1 MARLVKLPSGRVF
14 REEMEKPD
22 IYRRPKDMFGM
33 NALSQAIDFADKV
46 AKSEGVGALM
56 NVGEKIYDKYAEG
69 DTTEAVQAQA
79 DAGSLL
85 KKAAEAKAG
94 PPPTQRETPLQP
106 KTPLAVATEQP
117 QKRPPLPA
125 DDALVRRLLGVPTSG
140 VPMVAVPEAYK
151 LSEEARRQTMAPLAV
166 KEDDAEAAARD
177 ARLKQLYTEV
187 AAGKVQ
193 GTTEVGQD
201 QGEFVGPQKDFL
213 NKVYKIVE
221 GQKPAGGPAGGP
233 AAPAAPQPPP
243 ETPVDD
249 LVKQQMA
256 AQAAADKAAQD
267 KAAADA
273 AAKAAADAA
282 AKVAAQGGVPQGQ
295 PIPVAPPATTGT
307 STAAARP
314 ETPTQPQAPAGPTSR
329 PTTPVQGKT
338 AEPVPAGQPGETPV
352 APVGEGTPKAAET
365 TTKEQARQNAVQ
377 TVEQGLD
384 FIQNEFARN
393 SERAAATID
402 LTGAALV
409 KSPDAMT
416 DADIL
421 RLLIQAATRFE
432 PTDPRKLPPLNIPN
446 KLSIQQLIGYARQA
460 QNTQQQQ
467 QVLEA
472 FTNKLVTG
480 MYAPTLAS
488 RLTGDYKKPWLDA
501 VIASFPSRSTP
512 AQMHPVDAMYKTAA
526 AIGVFRKGEKTKEE
540 IEAGL
545 PEAKAFATRAGGM
558 KDLGLAQQAAEKA
571 TEIRELLQA
580 ERALK
585 LANAQKALQEAIKPP
600 KKGGGA
606 GGDGPVDIE
615 RLKRGVIDPTQKDL
629 DRVRARIEKDK
640 EKLADLKG
648 RLAAEQQLAS
658 DPRYYPAKSQ
668 AAQKKAEAKANVERY
683 KAQIALIEVEI
694 DELTK
699 DEEEYAKV
707 VADAQATY
715 TANLG
720 KKQPKVYTAE
730 EGKSRFLSPAAQAG
744 EAAKTEVEAGK
755 VTKPTEKVKATPGLP
770 ARASIPK
777 SAARTD
783 AAKLMKQ
790 RVEAGQPQEGDRSVD
805 PSTKRPIIFKSGRW
819 VYIAQ

>member
-22 IYRRPKDMFGM
+22 IYKRPKDMFGM

-46 AKSEGVGALM
+46 ATSQGVGALM

-69 DTTEAVQAQA
+69 DAPAAVQAQA

-85 KKAAEAKAG
+85 EKAAQARVAA
-94 PPPTQRETPLQP
+94 PPTDRETPIQP

-125 DDALVRRLLGVPTSG
+125 DDALVRKLLGVPVAG
-140 VPMVAVPEAYK
+140 VPMAAVPEAYK
-151 LSEEARRQTMAPLAV
+151 LGEEARRQQMAPIAV

-177 ARLKQLYTEV
+177 AALKQLGKEID
-187 AAGKVQ
+187 AGKVQ
-193 GTTEVGQD
+193 GTTEVAKD
-201 QGEFVGPQKDFL
+201 QGEFVGPQKGLL
-213 NKVYKIVE
+213 NKVWDVVG
-221 GQKPAGGPAGGP
+221 GQKPSMAGGPTTEG
-233 AAPAAPQPPP
+233 APQA
-243 ETPVDD
+243 PVDD
-249 LVKQQMA
+249 AIKQQMA

-273 AAKAAADAA
+273 AAKAAAEAA
-282 AKVAAQGGVPQGQ
+282 AKVSAQGGVPQGQ
-295 PIPVAPPATTGT
+295 PIPVAPPSTTGT

-329 PTTPVQGKT
+329 PTPPVQGKT
-338 AEPVPAGQPGETPV
+338 AEPVPAGQPGGTPV

-402 LTGAALV
+402 LTGAALA
-409 KSPDAMT
+409 KSQDAMT
-416 DADIL
+416 DAEIL
-421 RLLIQAATRFE
+421 QLLMKGAKQFE
-432 PTDPRKLPPLNIPN
+432 PTDPREFPPLNIPN

-460 QNTQQQQ
+460 QNTDQQQ

-501 VIASFPSRSTP
+501 IISSFPARSTP
-512 AQMHPVDAMYKTAA
+512 TQMHPVDAMYKISA
-526 AIGVFRKGEKTKEE
+526 AIGAFRKGEKTKEE

-545 PEAKAFATRAGGM
+545 PDAKAFATRAGGM

-571 TEIRELLQA
+571 TQIRELLQA

-585 LANAQKALQEAIKPP
+585 LADAQKKLQEAIKPE
-600 KKGGGA
+600 KKGGG
-606 GGDGPVDIE
+606 GGGKPETIDVE
-615 RLKRGVIDPTQKDL
+615 RIKRGVIDPANNDL
-629 DRVRARIEKDK
+629 QRTRTRIEKDQD
-640 EKLADLKG
+640 KLSDLKG
-648 RLAAEQQLAS
+648 KLAEAQKLAS
-658 DPRYYPAKSQ
+658 DPRYYPAKSV
-668 AAQKKAEAKANVERY
+668 AALKKKEAEGNVEQY
-683 KAQIALIEVEI
+683 KAQIGLIEVEL
-694 DELTK
+694 DELYE
-699 DEEEYAKV
+699 DEKNYAKV

-720 KKQPKVYTAE
+720 KKQPKLYTAE
-730 EGKSRFLSPAAQAG
+730 EGKDKFLSEKAKAG
-744 EAAKTEVEAGK
+744 EAAKTEVEAGS
-755 VTKPTEKVKATPGLP
+755 VTKPTEKPKATPGLP
-770 ARASIPK
+770 ARGNVPK
-777 SAARTD
+777 SSARAD
-783 AAKLMKQ
+783 AAKKMKE
-790 RVEAGQPQEGDRSVD
+790 RVQAGQPQEGDRSSD
-805 PSTKRPIIFKSGRW
+805 STGKPIIFRSGQW
-819 VYIAQ
+819 VYL

>member
-79 DAGSLL
+79 DAGNLL

-125 DDALVRRLLGVPTSG
+125 DDALVRRLLGVPTAG
-140 VPMVAVPEAYK
+140 VPMKAVPEGYQLFEA
-151 LSEEARRQTMAPLAV
+151 ARRQENAPLAV

-177 ARLKQLYTEV
+177 ARLKQLDAEIK
-187 AAGKVQ
+187 AGKVQ

-201 QGEFVGPQKDFL
+201 QGEFVGPQKGLL
-213 NKVYKIVE
+213 NKVWDVVGGK
-221 GQKPAGGPAGGP
+221 KPSMAGGPATEG
-233 AAPAAPQPPP
+233 APQA
-243 ETPVDD
+243 PVDD
-249 LVKQQMA
+249 VIKQQMA

-267 KAAADA
+267 KAVADA

-282 AKVAAQGGVPQGQ
+282 AKVAAQGGVPQGP

-329 PTTPVQGKT
+329 PTPPVQGKT

-352 APVGEGTPKAAET
+352 APVGEGTAKAAET

-402 LTGAALV
+402 LTGAVLA

-421 RLLIQAATRFE
+421 RLLMQAATRFE

-526 AIGVFRKGEKTKEE
+526 AIGAFRKGEKTKEE

-545 PEAKAFATRAGGM
+545 PDAKAFATRAGGM

-585 LANAQKALQEAIKPP
+585 LANAQKALQEAIKPS

-648 RLAAEQQLAS
+648 RLAADQQLAS

-683 KAQIALIEVEI
+683 KAQIALIETEI

-699 DEEEYAKV
+699 DEEEYARV